1 MNKWLLSTG
10 LGRSDSDTGPLLF
23 GYYLLS
29 ALFGANPLILSFMAG
44 NIAGHTKKSI
54 CLSLYGMGSA
64 TGNIV

>member
-1 MNKWLLSTG
+1 MISVTKG
-10 LGRSDSDTGPLLF
+10 LGRESSDTGPLLF